1 MNWGNKITIVLIIY
15 MTGIVAVVWYTMTLD
30 VNLVADDYYQQELE
44 YEEQIT
50 RLKNTQAL
58 ENKPS
63 FEKSD
68 DGKLIVLT
76 FPQELVPEKGHILL
90 YRPSDFTKD
99 RKFKLELDEDKQQGF
114 ISESLQSGL
123 WKAKVFWQ
131 EDDKVFFQEFVIV
144 I

>member
-1 MNWGNKITIVLIIY
+1 MNWGWKITIVLIIY
-15 MTGIVAVVWYTMTLD
+15 MTGIVAVVSYTMTLD
-30 VNLVADDYYQQELE
+30 VNLVADDYYQQELA

-63 FEKSD
+63 FQKSA

-76 FPQELVPEKGHILL
+76 FPEDIIPEKGHIVL

-99 RKFKLELDEDKQQGF
+99 RKFKLELNEDRQQGF
-114 ISESLQSGL
+114 VSESLQSGL

-131 EDDKVFFQEFVIV
+131 EEEKAFFQEFVIV